1 MPRRSIGQTGPV
13 RIVAAPDKFRGTA
26 DAAQIAAAIA
36 LAAAEHGMVCDQIPL
51 ADGGEGTLDAL
62 GGPNRTTLVS
72 GPLGDPVAAQGRL
85 ERGRA
90 VIEMARASGL
100 ELAGGAQGNDP
111 IAASTTGTGELI
123 SAALEAGAR
132 RIVVGVGGSAT
143 TDGGLGAIRA
153 VTPRQ
158 RLRGVELLVACDVR
172 TTFIDAATI
181 FGPQKGA
188 SAKQVELLRRRL
200 ERLAQV
206 YRDDFGVE
214 VTEVAGGGA
223 AGGLGGGLYATELCI
238 LGARTRVGKTA
249 FGVQLLANARR
260 AGWKCLLFSCEM
272 RPLELQ
278 MRYASSLTSYHLD
291 RIRAKDLDPYQW
303 GEVDR
308 AAQQWIDLDVPVVY
322 GVLSVTKIE
331 RELALHPDVDF
342 ILCDYIQKYR
352 PPEGQRYGQREQE
365 VAAVAGALK
374 DLAMRRNVIVL
385 ALAQLN
391 REAEKGGESRLPL
404 LTDIRESDAISQDAN
419 NILLLHRDLGG
430 LDKMAATLILAKNR
444 SGGEQVV
451 KMRMSPSFTFLA
463 ETRAWE
469 K

>member
-1 MPRRSIGQTGPV
+1 MAFDTSRPRLPTTADASICADIDAERAVLAAATMDPYCIDVASG
-13 RIVAAPDKFRGTA
+13 IVSDADFYDRRHAAIFRALRALRAAGSELDPFAVYSQLGADAAIVGLPYILGLPNEIASVLLVEPRCVLLAKLATIRRHATTLRNLSITA
-26 DAAQIAAAIA
+26 DAAASDPDTW
-36 LAAAEHGMVCDQIPL
+36 LESMRAE
-51 ADGGEGTLDAL
+51 
-62 GGPNRTTLVS
+62 
-72 GPLGDPVAAQGRL
+72 
-85 ERGRA
+85 
-90 VIEMARASGL
+90 AS
-100 ELAGGAQGNDP
+100 
-111 IAASTTGTGELI
+111 
-123 SAALEAGAR
+123 R
-132 RIVVGVGGSAT
+132 
-143 TDGGLGAIRA
+143 LGADKPIGKSIAISPVQQKVEWQQWRDA
-153 VTPRQ
+153 D
-158 RLRGVELLVACDVR
+158 LRCCPTG
-172 TTFIDAATI
+172 IDAI
-181 FGPQKGA
+181 DRK
-188 SAKQVELLRRRL
+188 
-200 ERLAQV
+200 
-206 YRDDFGVE
+206 
-214 VTEVAGGGA
+214 
-223 AGGLGGGLYATELCI
+223 LGGGLYATELCI